1 MRRRKLSFLRR
12 QSMTE
17 TIILIGI
24 VGLGVAWVARV
35 FPAALT
41 KYFVTQQAIVAS
53 PL

>member
-1 MRRRKLSFLRR
+1 MRKRSFLRR

-24 VGLGVAWVARV
+24 VGIGVAWVARV
-35 FPAALT
+35 FPAAIKT
-41 KYFVTQQAIVAS
+41 YYANQQSIVAS